1 MFGTTATSASHIA
14 TAPATAHATTDPA
27 ATATTATAT
36 GARPQTT
43 PRHPSVASMGAS
55 LSTSTTFWA
64 LRISES
70 VQWVARV
77 NFAWIV
83 LTLLGGVVF
92 GFAPAAFATAAACRE
107 RLRTGHDARLRE
119 FVGLWRRDFW
129 RANGLLLPVVVVD
142 GLLATALTLA
152 VQTGSILIALPSGAV
167 VLVAV
172 LATVLLPSL
181 YSHYDIPLVRYVPTA
196 TRFVLSNPVSMVLL
210 ALSCAAI
217 AFVSALVAALI
228 VFVSI
233 GAWMQFSSALCL
245 SFFHAN
251 DRRLDA
257 ADPDPGAR

>member
-1 MFGTTATSASHIA
+1 MTLFGTTATSASHIA

-27 ATATTATAT
+27 ATATA
-36 GARPQTT
+36 ARPQTT

-55 LSTSTTFWA
+55 LSTSTTVWA

-83 LTLLGGVVF
+83 LTLMGGVVF

-107 RLRTGHDARLRE
+107 RLRTGHDARLLE
-119 FVGLWRRDFW
+119 FIGLWRRDFW
-129 RANGLLLPVVVVD
+129 RANGILLPVVVVD

-152 VQTGSILIALPSGAV
+152 VQTGSILIVLPSGAV

-217 AFVSALVAALI
+217 AFVSALVPALI

-245 SFFHAN
+245 SFFDAN
-251 DRRLDA
+251 DRRLDGS
-257 ADPDPGAR
+257 DPDPGAR